1 MPPIF
6 LLNLFSIFFV
16 LEYEV
21 IFLKI
26 IKIKR
31 WINISFGMLF
41 IISTLGLFGIFGLM
55 LYLAFMD
62 DQVVTNTAIM
72 NRIALILAGL
82 SLPGLLVQFIS
93 FLTINEKKTYTLT
106 TKCHNCKHLI
116 DVKLTE
122 D

>member
-1 MPPIF
+1 
-6 LLNLFSIFFV
+6 
-16 LEYEV
+16 V
-21 IFLKI
+21 IFLKT

-31 WINISFGMLF
+31 WVKIFWGMLF
-41 IISTLGLFGIFGLM
+41 IFSIVGFFGLLGLM
-55 LYLAFMD
+55 LYMAFMD

-82 SLPGLLVQFIS
+82 SLPGLFIQFLS
-93 FLTINEKKTYTLT
+93 LLAINEKKTFTLT

>member
-1 MPPIF
+1 MLPIF
-6 LLNLFSIFFV
+6 IESIFCFFRIRIRGD
-16 LEYEV
+16 Y
-21 IFLKI
+21 LKT

-31 WINISFGMLF
+31 WIKIFWGMLF
-41 IISTLGLFGIFGLM
+41 IFSIVGLFGVFGLM